1 MGGRNPVKNHY
12 EFVGFDAAINL
23 LRPRAKW
30 SIDHGSLRWEDP
42 RPMPTKEE
50 IEDTIKRI
58 KDFEESIDYILLPE
72 QTEGELDP
80 AQEDVL
86 TGISPYKPLDSDGG
100 TNIGGGIGGKGGV
113 PPQ

>member
-1 MGGRNPVKNHY
+1 MGGRNPVKKHY

-30 SIDHGSLRWEDP
+30 KIDHGNFVWEDP
-42 RPMPTKEE
+42 RPMPTKQE
-50 IEDTIKRI
+50 IESTILRI
-58 KDFEESIDYILLPE
+58 KAFEESIEYILLPE
-72 QTEGELDP
+72 QENLNIDP

-86 TGISPYKPLDSDGG
+86 KGISPYSPLDSDGG

-113 PPQ
+113 APQ